1 MGQSS
6 HYSCRLRAKAVNP
19 EEKDEVRFEFL
30 EKDCELEINQRNLPH
45 WFQPGA
51 AMFVTF
57 RTYDSMPKKVV
68 QQWNSEVRRWLKNA
82 GIEYDLSFDTGG
94 ELPSKNKQ
102 AQIKN
107 LPEEI
112 KNQIKKTR
120 IRLWQQ
126 KLDQCHG
133 LCLLKQKEISKIV
146 SDALLYFDGQ
156 RYDLDSFV
164 IMPNHVHAIVQ
175 FKNGYDQSLIGQSW
189 MRYTARQINAL
200 CGLNKEFWQSEAFDH
215 IIRNEAQFSYLQ
227 KYIQDNPKRARLN
240 HNDFVCWTRQE

>member
-1 MGQSS
+1 M
-6 HYSCRLRAKAVNP
+6 NP
-19 EEKDEVRFEFL
+19 EETDEVRFEFL
-30 EKDCELEINQRNLPH
+30 ERDCEIEITERNLPH

-57 RTYDSMPKKVV
+57 RMYDSMPKEVV
-68 QQWNSEVRRWLKNA
+68 EQWNSEVQRWLKNE
-82 GIEYDLSFDTGG
+82 GIEYKLSFDTDG

-102 AQIKN
+102 AQLKN

-112 KNQIKKTR
+112 KTQINKAR

-133 LCLLKQKEISKIV
+133 SCLLKQKAISQIV
-146 SDALLYFDGQ
+146 SDALLYFDGK

-175 FKNGYDQSLIGQSW
+175 FKNEYDQSMIGQSW
-189 MRYTARQINAL
+189 LKYTARQINKL
-200 CGLNKEFWQSEAFDH
+200 LGLKGAFWQSEPFDH
-215 IIRNEAQFSYLQ
+215 IIRNDDQFSYLQ
-227 KYIQDNPKRARLN
+227 KYIQDNPKKARLN
-240 HNDFVCWTRQE
+240 QYDFVYWTRQE